1 MKFPQ
6 RLKEL
11 REEMKFSQAELAQRI
26 GVSPGAIGNYE
37 SGTRTPRLDDLEMF
51 ADYFNVPMDYLVGRT
66 NERPKFTLEEEWLI
80 RCYREADADT
90 QTGIKAILRKFDARD
105 TVFKV
110 G

>member
-1 MKFPQ
+1 MNFPQ

-11 REEMKFSQAELAQRI
+11 REGLKLTQAELAKRVQM
-26 GVSPGAIGNYE
+26 SPGAIGNYE
-37 SGTRTPRLDDLEMF
+37 SGARTPRLDDLEML

-80 RCYREADADT
+80 RCYREADEDT
-90 QTGIKAILRKFDARD
+90 KIGIKAIIRKFDVRD
-105 TVFKV
+105 TVSKV